1 MSYLTLILFHIR
13 KKYIQN
19 RGEKMLKLNK
29 NKLAKK
35 ANIISSRQDMDNI
48 IINSLF
54 QNGIVL
60 IRHNKEE
67 KQQIK
72 NYQII

>member
-1 MSYLTLILFHIR
+1 
-13 KKYIQN
+13 
-19 RGEKMLKLNK
+19 MLKLNK

-67 KQQIK
+67 KQQVK

>member
-1 MSYLTLILFHIR
+1 
-13 KKYIQN
+13 
-19 RGEKMLKLNK
+19 MLKLNK
-29 NKLAKK
+29 NKLVKK
-35 ANIISSRQDMDNI
+35 TNIMSSKQDMDNI

-67 KQQIK
+67 KQHLK
-72 NYQII
+72 NHQVI